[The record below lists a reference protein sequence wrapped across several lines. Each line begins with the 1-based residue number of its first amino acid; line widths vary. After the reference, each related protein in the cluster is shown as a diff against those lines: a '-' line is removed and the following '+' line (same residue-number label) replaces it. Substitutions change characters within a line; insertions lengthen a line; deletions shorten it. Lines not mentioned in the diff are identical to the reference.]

1 MDNSKMGFNAGQAKG
16 QTQEKSNQ
24 MMDKASNTAQ
34 SARDSMQEVTAC
46 CSFFVFFFFL
56 SLLWLIGLHST
67 IRRSTIQEIECRV
80 ILVISGVLIF
90 CCVSMQTGQQMKAKA
105 QGAADAVK
113 NATGMNK

>member
-16 QTQEKSNQ
+16 QTQEKTNS

-34 SARDSMQEVTAC
+34 TARDSMQE
-46 CSFFVFFFFL
+46 
-56 SLLWLIGLHST
+56 
-67 IRRSTIQEIECRV
+67 
-80 ILVISGVLIF
+80 
-90 CCVSMQTGQQMKAKA
+90 TGQQMKAKA